1 MGIQFTSGHFDT
13 MEEAKQVMSLAPFAQ
28 LLWVD
33 ASLML
38 DLSAGYKMIPVE
50 NDTFIAGPLVKESDG
65 IRESLF
71 QTTDVLFCRPEYAS
85 FELISCKTTRLG
97 LQGDVVVSTVVPE
110 EKNAGFSLI
119 KPTYRVFLVCLFILT
134 VILLTGCSTTKEEM
148 LPTGEHTMLE
158 LWNGADGEGEQHDSL
173 LLQGMHCAA
182 R

>member
-1 MGIQFTSGHFDT
+1 MNGIQFTSGHFDT

-110 EKNAGFSLI
+110 ERTRA
-119 KPTYRVFLVCLFILT
+119 FL
-134 VILLTGCSTTKEEM
+134 
-148 LPTGEHTMLE
+148 
-158 LWNGADGEGEQHDSL
+158 
-173 LLQGMHCAA
+173 
-182 R
+182 